1 MGELGADLGEG
12 FGERAAGVGREQ
24 LGEIGAAAAG
34 VEAALAGQREL
45 AGAGLRGEQ
54 PDLAEHLAGGDP
66 VARAVGGVA
75 GVAAGGPREQERGAG
90 GPRELR
96 GALAGDRLGD
106 GQRGPWLTVGEVA
119 AGLGERERLDVGEL
133 LGVRLGEREAG
144 DLEGLV
150 VVAAEGPQA
159 REQQQ
164 LRQAAGV
171 DAAARGPQRGDRD
184 AGLAGREAGAA
195 RGLGGG

>member
-90 GPRELR
+90 GEIQLTDSMIKLMSDLKQAFHAVRFDGTIYDCGSKIGFLAANVAYAMARPDLAAALR
-96 GALAGDRLGD
+96 G
-106 GQRGPWLTVGEVA
+106 
-119 AGLGERERLDVGEL
+119 EL
-133 LGVRLGEREAG
+133 KKLI
-144 DLEGLV
+144 
-150 VVAAEGPQA
+150 
-159 REQQQ
+159 
-164 LRQAAGV
+164 
-171 DAAARGPQRGDRD
+171 
-184 AGLAGREAGAA
+184 
-195 RGLGGG
+195 